1 MKNKVNYSVLSA
13 TLAVL
18 VLITA
23 LIVMLILPKN
33 NDNNAVS
40 SVNHQTSSINE
51 IESEVSSNTVSSETS
66 SLTSSQIISTVSKIT
81 SSKIVSSNPVQIT
94 SAPTTQEQIEAYIPN
109 NDWRLIVVNKE
120 HLLPESYKINTV
132 YLPNN
137 YRLDSRILDSY
148 NNMIN
153 AAKNDGITLRI
164 ISGFRTYSGQVSLFN
179 NKVNQYINKG
189 YSREKAKEL
198 AA

>member
-94 SAPTTQEQIEAYIPN
+94 SAPTTQ
-109 NDWRLIVVNKE
+109 
-120 HLLPESYKINTV
+120 
-132 YLPNN
+132 
-137 YRLDSRILDSY
+137 
-148 NNMIN
+148 
-153 AAKNDGITLRI
+153 
-164 ISGFRTYSGQVSLFN
+164 
-179 NKVNQYINKG
+179 
-189 YSREKAKEL
+189 
-198 AA
+198 